1 MKVNPYYSKKP
12 QDAHV
17 FHDERTCPEGSVI
30 PLENKKFGTN
40 GYPRCPRC
48 AALAGK

>member
-12 QDAHV
+12 QDVHV
-17 FHDERTCPEGSVI
+17 FHDDRNCEVGSAI
-30 PLENKKFGTN
+30 PAENKKFGTN
-40 GYPRCPRC
+40 GYPHCPQC

>member
-12 QDAHV
+12 QDTHV
-17 FHDERTCPEGSVI
+17 FHDDRNCEVGKAI
-30 PLENKKFGTN
+30 PVENKKFGTN
-40 GYPRCPRC
+40 GYPHCPQC

>member
-12 QDAHV
+12 QDTHV
-17 FHDERTCPEGSVI
+17 FHDDRNCEVGKAVAA
-30 PLENKKFGTN
+30 ENKKFGTN
-40 GYPRCPRC
+40 GYPHCSQC